1 MTAQILHTTH
11 ELHSRVTDGIQ
22 VRMLWNQHDGRV
34 TVTVADDKTGD
45 AFVVEVLAGERAMDV
60 FHHPYAYAAWHGID
74 TSVPLPIVA
83 QAADRLAA

>member
-1 MTAQILHTTH
+1 MAIALRLQAGCDGAAMTAQILHTTR
-11 ELHSRVTDGIQ
+11 ELH
-22 VRMLWNQHDGRV
+22 
-34 TVTVADDKTGD
+34 
-45 AFVVEVLAGERAMDV
+45 MDV